1 MKVLNCVV
9 IDDNEVDRSL
19 LEAYL
24 SKYPFLRITGTF
36 ANPVE
41 SLDHLQQT
49 ETELL
54 FVDIDMP
61 IINGI
66 DFMKSVQQPALNCIF
81 VTAHPEYA
89 ADAFDVQAVDYIL
102 KPIKEDR
109 LDRAVQRVQELL
121 EIRSKAIQYSLFI
134 ENDYLMIKEGTSIS
148 KVNINDI
155 EYLEA
160 LTNYTKVITAKRKYI
175 TLNNLKNFLDF
186 LPTTRFI
193 RIHRS
198 YAVALDKIEGM
209 DKNDLLIA
217 GQRLP
222 LGKTF
227 RQEVK
232 KRLQENS

>member
-1 MKVLNCVV
+1 MKILNCVV

-24 SKYPFLRITGTF
+24 SKYPFIRVTGSF
-36 ANPVE
+36 SNPVE
-41 SLDHLQQT
+41 SLDHLQQAN
-49 ETELL
+49 TELL

-61 IINGI
+61 VINGI

-109 LDRAVQRVQELL
+109 LDRAVQRTLELL

-134 ENDYLMIKEGTSIS
+134 ESDYLMIKEGTSIS
-148 KVNINDI
+148 KVNIGDI

-175 TLNNLKNFLDF
+175 TLNNLKNFLDY

-232 KRLQENS
+232 RRLQENG

>member
-24 SKYPFLRITGTF
+24 SKYPFIRVTGSF
-36 ANPVE
+36 SNPVE

-49 ETELL
+49 NTELL

-61 IINGI
+61 VINGI

-102 KPIKEDR
+102 KPIKEQR
-109 LDRAVQRVQELL
+109 LDRAVQRTLELL

-148 KVNINDI
+148 KVNIGDI

-175 TLNNLKNFLDF
+175 TLNNLKNFLDY

-232 KRLQENS
+232 KRLQENG

>member
-1 MKVLNCVV
+1 MKMLNCVV

-19 LEAYL
+19 LLAYL
-24 SKYPFLRITGTF
+24 SKYPYLRITGSFT
-36 ANPVE
+36 NPVE

-49 ETELL
+49 ATDLL

-61 IINGI
+61 VINGI

-102 KPIKEDR
+102 KPIKEER
-109 LDRAVQRVQELL
+109 LDKAVQRTLELL

-175 TLNNLKNFLDF
+175 TLNNLKNFLDY

-198 YAVALDKIEGM
+198 YAVAIGKIEGM
-209 DKNDLLIA
+209 DKNEVLIA

-232 KRLQENS
+232 KKIQENS